1 MNYDYALIENAK
13 TIQSF
18 HQLDDAISKTFP
30 SHDATH
36 THPIIG
42 QLIPVTTILVDHKK
56 AAQQVKNMVM
66 SHWQSIN
73 LFLDHDLQI
82 ANIETEQVQAR
93 IQQFFESANG
103 MPRLMQYLI
112 KNHRLHYGQFL
123 SLIFEKD
130 IHAVAEHTGLTEIVL
145 FKVQDKYLI
154 QPIFSENAAFYRLL
168 IVKKMCSILTLC
180 PLDQIEQ
187 PTAFMQLYKHY
198 LSYHCTK
205 NRIAIIIHQ
214 HVQQLD
220 YENKKTFELKQL
232 HIFNIINHY
241 LSGRRSLK
249 RLHKC
254 IEQFTAHFAFGQYR
268 VTEKE
273 QTLFYYLLFMRAIH
287 LNLHDHKVIYAKAL
301 LENERLSE
309 HAVEVFFEFGEALK
323 VARPIPESIVK
334 YYPHYYIEH
343 VMFLIVQTFVEQEM
357 YNDCF
362 DVLKQYE
369 MASCTAIY
377 NVLNGDQTV
386 EGLAKIEATVQRDI
400 AQVLQMPPQKM
411 MEAIQKWQDLYR
423 LPKTQYN
430 EIARYTVRHL
440 MNILKTLFVVEQLD
454 SFEKILDVYKKYLE
468 MPRYTSQLH
477 EFLLAKMDEK
487 TSHLATT

>member
-1 MNYDYALIENAK
+1 MSYDNALIDNTK
-13 TIQSF
+13 TILSF

-30 SHDATH
+30 NHDATY

-42 QLIPVTTILVDHKK
+42 QLFPVSTILIDQRK
-56 AAQQVKNMVM
+56 AAQQVKQIVM
-66 SHWQSIN
+66 NHWQSIN
-73 LFLDHDLQI
+73 LFLAHDLQT
-82 ANIETEQVQAR
+82 ANIEAEQVQAR
-93 IQQFFESANG
+93 IQQFFGSANG
-103 MPRLMQYLI
+103 MQRLMQYLI
-112 KNHRLHYGQFL
+112 KNNRLYYGQFL
-123 SLIFEKD
+123 SLIFEKEL
-130 IHAVAEHTGLTEIVL
+130 HAVAEHTGLTEIVL

-168 IVKKMCSILTLC
+168 IAKKMCSILTFC
-180 PLDQIEQ
+180 PLEQIEQ
-187 PTAFMQLYKHY
+187 PTAFMKIYKHY

-205 NRIAIIIHQ
+205 NRIAVIIHQ
-214 HVQQLD
+214 HVEQLD
-220 YENKKTFELKQL
+220 YENKKSFELKQL

-241 LSGRRSLK
+241 VSGRRSLK
-249 RLHKC
+249 RLQKC
-254 IEQFTAHFAFGQYR
+254 IEQFKTHFAFGQYR

-273 QTLFYYLLFMRAIH
+273 QTLFYYLLFMRAIN
-287 LNLHDHKVIYAKAL
+287 LNLYEQKVVYAKAL

-309 HAVEVFFEFGEALK
+309 HAVEVFFEFGEALN

-334 YYPHYYIEH
+334 YYPDYYIEH
-343 VMFLIVQTFVEQEM
+343 VLYLIVQTFVEQEM

-377 NVLNGDQTV
+377 NVLNGDQTI

-411 MEAIQKWQDLYR
+411 MEAIQRWQEIYR
-423 LPKTQYN
+423 LPKTAYN

-454 SFEKILDVYKKYLE
+454 CFEKILDVYKKYLE
-468 MPRYTSQLH
+468 MPRYTLQLH

-487 TSHLATT
+487 TSHLAMK

>member
-1 MNYDYALIENAK
+1 MNYDNALIDTAK
-13 TIQSF
+13 TIRSF

-30 SHDATH
+30 SNEYPS

-42 QLIPVTTILVDHKK
+42 QLIPITNILVNHKK
-56 AAQQVKNMVM
+56 AVQQVKNLVM
-66 SHWQSIN
+66 NHWQPMN
-73 LFLDHDLQI
+73 LFLAHDLQAI
-82 ANIETEQVQAR
+82 NIEANHVQVR
-93 IQQFFESANG
+93 IKQFLESANG

-112 KNHRLHYGQFL
+112 KNNRLHYGQFL

-145 FKVQDKYLI
+145 LKIQDKYLI
-154 QPIFSENAAFYRLL
+154 QPIFSDNAAFYRLL
-168 IVKKMCSILTLC
+168 IVKKMCSILTFC
-180 PLDQIEQ
+180 PLEHIEQ
-187 PTAFMQLYKHY
+187 PTAFMQLYKQY

-205 NRIAIIIHQ
+205 NRIAMIIHQ
-214 HVQQLD
+214 HVLQLD
-220 YENKKTFELKQL
+220 YESKKSFELKQL

-241 LSGRRSLK
+241 VSGRRSLK

-254 IEQFTAHFAFGQYR
+254 IEQFTSHFAFGQYS
-268 VTEKE
+268 VTDKE
-273 QTLFYYLLFMRAIH
+273 QTLFYYLLFMRAIT
-287 LNLHDHKVIYAKAL
+287 LNLHEHKVIYAKAL

-309 HAVEVFFEFGEALK
+309 HAVEVFFEFGEALN

-343 VMFLIVQTFVEQEM
+343 VMYLIVQTFVEQEM
-357 YNDCF
+357 YNDSF

-377 NVLNGDQTV
+377 NVLNGDQTI
-386 EGLAKIEATVQRDI
+386 EGLAKIDATVQRDI
-400 AQVLQMPPQKM
+400 AQVLQLPPQKM
-411 MEAIQKWQDLYR
+411 MEAIQRWHELYR
-423 LPKTQYN
+423 IPKTQYN

-440 MNILKTLFVVEQLD
+440 MHILKTLFVVEQLD
-454 SFEKILDVYKKYLE
+454 CFEKILDVYKKYLE

-477 EFLLAKMDEK
+477 EFLLVKMDEK
-487 TSHLATT
+487 KSHFAR